1 MAYRKTEHVQAQL
14 AKKRAQILHAARQ
27 LIAEGGFHE
36 APVQAVALMAG
47 VAVGTVYKHFPSKSA
62 LFAEVVSET
71 SQRELEV
78 VAAIVMADGTAR
90 ERLSAAIRAFS
101 DRALRAR
108 RLAYALVAEPVDA
121 EIDVTR
127 LKYRRALSRVFE
139 TLIEQG
145 VRAKEFPPQDV
156 GPSAAC
162 LVGACIEGLVGPL
175 SPETITAEEDG
186 QRLIEALIAFC
197 LRAVACGGSNVVSLR
212 PTRKGLDSTRGPPQK
227 RGRGAGVTP

>member
-1 MAYRKTEHVQAQL
+1 MAYRKTERVQAQL
-14 AKKRAQILHAARQ
+14 AEKRAQILRAARQ

-36 APVQAVALMAG
+36 APVQAVASMAG

-62 LFAEVVSET
+62 LFAEVVGET

-90 ERLSAAIRAFS
+90 ERLISAIRAFS
-101 DRALRAR
+101 ERALRAR

-127 LKYRRALSRVFE
+127 LKYRRALGRVFE

-145 VRAKEFPPQDV
+145 IRANEFPSQNI

-175 SPETITAEEDG
+175 SPETITDEEE
-186 QRLIEALIAFC
+186 RRHLIEAIIAFG
-197 LRAVACGGSNVVSLR
+197 LRAVAGGSGSVVLLK
-212 PTRKGLDSTRGPPQK
+212 P
-227 RGRGAGVTP
+227 GRIK